1 MARSHCCFP
10 SATKHAS
17 PFVDKQSGEVFSRG
31 PTTTHRWS
39 MRPPRMQRR
48 RRASPSSPV
57 ETLAIP
63 PRRIRGSEGSP
74 DGRGSWDDRSL
85 PLQSLGPR
93 SLKILDGCDCSR
105 RKNRNSKCSNRET
118 SAHSDVMAS
127 AAAAPRQ
134 QQFCRAGRWCRGSA
148 AGGDSVPYKLKPGI
162 AGNAGF
168 RSWAARRHANV
179 EQYLK
184 PDVKIYKYT
193 KICIF
198 LINYIY

>member
-1 MARSHCCFP
+1 MDPICTGSVPSDVQEVLTGVHWGLHPEIIWRRSSSVPEQSSSGLVSSSVAGMARSHCCFP

-85 PLQSLGPR
+85 PLQSLDPR
-93 SLKILDGCDCSR
+93 SLKFLDGCDCSR

-118 SAHSDVMAS
+118 SAHLDVMAS

-134 QQFCRAGRWCRGSA
+134 QQFC
-148 AGGDSVPYKLKPGI
+148 
-162 AGNAGF
+162 
-168 RSWAARRHANV
+168 
-179 EQYLK
+179 
-184 PDVKIYKYT
+184 
-193 KICIF
+193 
-198 LINYIY
+198 

>member
-1 MARSHCCFP
+1 MDPICTGSVPSDVQEVLTGVHWGLHPEIIRRRSSSVPEQSSSGLVSSSVAGMAQSQCYFP

-57 ETLAIP
+57 ETLAFP

-93 SLKILDGCDCSR
+93 SLKFLDGCDYR
-105 RKNRNSKCSNRET
+105 RLKIQNKKRDNDPT
-118 SAHSDVMAS
+118 SAHLNGMAS
-127 AAAAPRQ
+127 AAAELGG
-134 QQFCRAGRWCRGSA
+134 QQF
-148 AGGDSVPYKLKPGI
+148 
-162 AGNAGF
+162 
-168 RSWAARRHANV
+168 
-179 EQYLK
+179 
-184 PDVKIYKYT
+184 
-193 KICIF
+193 
-198 LINYIY
+198 